1 MLGDGYI
8 GSCIVLSIVHWT
20 NKSKPGYLYLPTAG
34 HPQGAATLAYSNIQQ
49 LQSQAQQF
57 ITLGLAPTTRST
69 YSAGWKRFTSFC
81 AEFGLLSTPAS
92 EHTLLLF
99 VTSLA
104 VSNLSYGTIK
114 VYLSAVRHIH
124 VLSGF
129 HTDLNNQFT
138 PRLQLALVGI
148 KRSQAAASPQRTRL
162 PITLQI
168 MQKAKH
174 LLSQKSSYDNT
185 MLWAACCLA
194 FFGFLRVSEFT
205 VPTQHDYDASTH
217 LSLSDISVD
226 NRNNPQLIKVHIKQ
240 SKTDPFRQGTDIYLG
255 ATDNSICPISGL
267 IPYLSIRG
275 AQPGPLFI
283 TKDHRYLTRLLF
295 SQKLDTL
302 LDHLQINTQQY
313 NTHSFRIGAA
323 TTAAQALIP
332 DAHIKMLGRWRS
344 DAYQQY
350 IRTPPRQLA
359 HLSKRL
365 VSAPISQGGSSHAT
379 SSH

>member
-1 MLGDGYI
+1 M
-8 GSCIVLSIVHWT
+8 

-138 PRLQLALVGI
+138 PPPPPPPGFSLHQLESKEVKQLH
-148 KRSQAAASPQRTRL
+148 P
-162 PITLQI
+162 P
-168 MQKAKH
+168 
-174 LLSQKSSYDNT
+174 
-185 MLWAACCLA
+185 
-194 FFGFLRVSEFT
+194 SE
-205 VPTQHDYDASTH
+205 HDYPS
-217 LSLSDISVD
+217 
-226 NRNNPQLIKVHIKQ
+226 P
-240 SKTDPFRQGTDIYLG
+240 SK
-255 ATDNSICPISGL
+255 
-267 IPYLSIRG
+267 
-275 AQPGPLFI
+275 
-283 TKDHRYLTRLLF
+283 
-295 SQKLDTL
+295 
-302 LDHLQINTQQY
+302 
-313 NTHSFRIGAA
+313 
-323 TTAAQALIP
+323 
-332 DAHIKMLGRWRS
+332 
-344 DAYQQY
+344 
-350 IRTPPRQLA
+350 
-359 HLSKRL
+359 
-365 VSAPISQGGSSHAT
+365 
-379 SSH
+379 